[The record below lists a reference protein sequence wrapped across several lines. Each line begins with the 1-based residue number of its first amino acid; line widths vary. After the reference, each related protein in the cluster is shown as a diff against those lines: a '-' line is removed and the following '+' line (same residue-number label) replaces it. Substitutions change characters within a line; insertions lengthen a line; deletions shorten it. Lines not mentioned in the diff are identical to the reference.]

1 MAPSEA
7 PLNAEAIARAVTGL
21 PSAVFVGGVSGAL
34 DAEASALADKL
45 DPKLEEIKTDINAA
59 LELCHSGNEPSAG
72 EWQDD
77 VETLRAGVRSI
88 KTIAVSLLNN
98 TYVAPR
104 ARERLHREPSLSS
117 FGGSTRAG
125 GALGQPSTD
134 QEFVLEL

>member
-7 PLNAEAIARAVTGL
+7 PLNAEAVARAVTGL
-21 PSAVFVGGVSGAL
+21 PSAVFVGDVSGAL

-77 VETLRAGVRSI
+77 VETLRSGVRSI
-88 KTIAVSLLNN
+88 KTMAVSLLNN

-117 FGGSTRAG
+117 FGGSSRAG

>member
-7 PLNAEAIARAVTGL
+7 PLNAEAVARAVIGL
-21 PSAVFVGGVSGAL
+21 PSAVFVGDVSGAL

-77 VETLRAGVRSI
+77 VETLRSGVRSI
-88 KTIAVSLLNN
+88 KTMAVSLLNN

-117 FGGSTRAG
+117 FGGSSRAG

>member
-7 PLNAEAIARAVTGL
+7 PLNAEAVARAVTGL

-59 LELCHSGNEPSAG
+59 LEVCHSGNEPSAA

-77 VETLRAGVRSI
+77 VETLRSGVRSI
-88 KTIAVSLLNN
+88 KTMAVSLLNN

-104 ARERLHREPSLSS
+104 AQERLHREPSLSS

-125 GALGQPSTD
+125 GALGHPSTD